1 MFNFNNF
8 FQKQQS
14 KISNYCTEIEN
25 ESLLPAFRLD
35 FIENDINEMVT
46 DDDALELEK
55 AEKAGVLPP
64 SQRLPLNT
72 VDLPVSRQS
81 NRRVPQ
87 VLHDVVDEDDD
98 DDVDRLVSR
107 REMSLSNSDV
117 NDIEIR
123 SQLMHQVNACVE
135 IDVWSKTV
143 KKNKNIFL

>member
-1 MFNFNNF
+1 
-8 FQKQQS
+8 
-14 KISNYCTEIEN
+14 
-25 ESLLPAFRLD
+25 
-35 FIENDINEMVT
+35 MVT

-64 SQRLPLNT
+64 SKRLPLNN

-98 DDVDRLVSR
+98 DDDVDRLVSR
-107 REMSLSNSDV
+107 REMSLSNSDI

-143 KKNKNIFL
+143 KKKQKTFFSKRFF